1 MILVGEEETKRTEY
15 MRRAASEEGEA
26 FSLVRWSQV
35 HGTDDI
41 FQKSST
47 DRHAQGAAVKLDPP
61 LCQDTVLQ
69 DNVRSMEDYC
79 GKLAACRGSGQ
90 VTGQED
96 AGQGGSLYSRTQV
109 CYLNEPEGILQ
120 LLDKQKVKQVLDS
133 HTIPATKMYKES
145 FLTAGEL
152 LMWMKSERVSA
163 VFIKPRYF
171 SGAAG
176 VTAFRCNPA
185 TGRMIAYTS
194 CCLEEGR
201 LINTKHLY
209 SLSKEE
215 EILPLLD
222 CLLAI
227 GCIVERWHGKDVV
240 RRGRREIVYDL
251 RVVWQFGHIAYL
263 VARGSAGPIT
273 NLHLNNGALPVE
285 ELGLSDKMLQ
295 EVEQLC
301 REAVSCFEGIRVAGI
316 DVLLEKGS
324 HRPLIIEMNGQGDL
338 IYQDIYDKNSIYKEQ
353 IKWLR
358 QHSPAG
364 DMERMNCQG
373 GLG

>member
-1 MILVGEEETKRTEY
+1 MIVILVGEEETKRTEY
-15 MRRAASEEGEA
+15 MRRAAGEEGEA
-26 FSLVRWSQV
+26 FSLVRWSEINGRGDV
-35 HGTDDI
+35 
-41 FQKSST
+41 FQKSGT
-47 DRHAQGAAVKLDPP
+47 DRHGQSAAVKLDPP

-69 DNVRSMEDYC
+69 DNVRSMEEYC
-79 GKLAACRGSGQ
+79 RKLATCKW
-90 VTGQED
+90 
-96 AGQGGSLYSRTQV
+96 QV

-120 LLDKQKVKQVLDS
+120 LLDKQQVKQILDA
-133 HTIPATKMYKES
+133 HAIPATKMYKEN

-152 LMWMKSERVSA
+152 LMWMKSERVPA

-185 TGRMIAYTS
+185 TGRMNAYTS

-201 LINTKHLY
+201 LINTKHMY
-209 SLSKEE
+209 SLSREE

-222 CLLAI
+222 SLLAI
-227 GCIVERWHGKDVV
+227 GCIVERWHGKDTI

-263 VARGSAGPIT
+263 VARGSAGPVT
-273 NLHLNNGALPVE
+273 NLHLNNGALPME
-285 ELGLSDKMLQ
+285 QLGLSDKTLQ
-295 EVEQLC
+295 EVEWLC
-301 REAVSCFEGIRVAGI
+301 KEAMSCFEGIRVAGI
-316 DVLLEKGS
+316 DVMLEKGS
-324 HRPLIIEMNGQGDL
+324 RRPLIIEMNGQGDL

-358 QHSPAG
+358 QHSSAG
-364 DMERMNCQG
+364 DMERMDCQG